1 MEECDK
7 CLHVGSNTRIRN
19 CTVEERE
26 FFLGCRM
33 LALSGQMQ
41 ATEIRHQGR
50 HSAGQIL
57 ISEKKN
63 YRMHLH
69 VFITLIVM
77 HFNKTKFNTVLDT

>member
-1 MEECDK
+1 MF
-7 CLHVGSNTRIRN
+7 TRRIQHTDQN

-57 ISEKKN
+57 ISEKKIIECIC
-63 YRMHLH
+63 MFL
-69 VFITLIVM
+69 
-77 HFNKTKFNTVLDT
+77 